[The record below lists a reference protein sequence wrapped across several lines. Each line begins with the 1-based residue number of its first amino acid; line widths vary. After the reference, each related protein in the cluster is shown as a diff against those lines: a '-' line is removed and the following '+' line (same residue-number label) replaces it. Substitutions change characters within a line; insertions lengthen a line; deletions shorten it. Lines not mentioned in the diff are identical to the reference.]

1 MALVAVIILVPL
13 LAAVMGYVGG
23 GPAATLKVRSPA
35 ADLTVITPQVLRSGN
50 LFEARI
56 IATPRNQVGDLTVA
70 IDEPLLRRV
79 SIDTV
84 TPEAESA
91 AFDDGSFRFSFG
103 PAQPGEP
110 VEVKFD
116 GQIQPWG
123 WRALRGDVML
133 LDGKT
138 KLAAVPVTVRV
149 LP

>member
-23 GPAATLKVRSPA
+23 GPAAILQARPPA
-35 ADLTVITPQVLRSGN
+35 ADLTVITPPTLRSGN
-50 LFEARI
+50 LFETKV

-70 IDEPLLRRV
+70 IEEPLLRRV

-91 AFDDGSFRFSFG
+91 GFEDGSFEFSFG
-103 PAQPGEP
+103 PAQPGKP

-123 WRALRGDVML
+123 WRTLHGEIML